1 MNVNEVGRLKR
12 DFVPRRAVSVVAGFG
27 ALVVVASLAACAP
40 TQTEDTALESS
51 TADLDPFY
59 EQELS
64 WESCGTDYAGT
75 EDDEKLM
82 GLVPGIECTRLEVP
96 LDYEKPEGELAS
108 VAVLR
113 VPARGESLG
122 PLVVNPGGP
131 GGSGV
136 TGAIIAAAGLVES
149 PITESFDVVGF
160 DPRGVGATTPA
171 ADCYSDEE
179 ADAGTVPLGSQ
190 GTTVEFTE
198 DDTRKIMEKC
208 AEGSGGIDALTHMGT
223 RDTARD
229 MDVLRAALGED
240 ELTYFGQSYGTRLG
254 AVYAEMFPENVRAML
269 LDGGRDPSEGTFE
282 SRVNAYAGFQAAFD
296 ELAASCATQPDC
308 PLGSDPEQATA
319 KFQEIFQ
326 PLRDDPM
333 PALETELDFD
343 DAVGAMIAGLYNQA
357 SWPDIIAGITE
368 VVTEGRGD
376 QLMQLL
382 YGFSPRSESGQWPN
396 TAEANYAIN
405 CMDEERLTPE
415 QGGELRTATYE
426 RAPFMDPGV
435 DVTAGARDGC
445 EHWPVEPTLGF
456 PYAQDIDGLPST
468 LVVSITGD
476 PTTPH
481 EGGIRLADTL
491 GSALLTVEGQGHT
504 IVASGTNAC
513 VDEIAAAYLI
523 DLEVPAEGA
532 TCTM

>member
-1 MNVNEVGRLKR
+1 MDEAGRPKR
-12 DFVPRRAVSVVAGFG
+12 EFIRRRAVSVVAGFG
-27 ALVVVASLAACAP
+27 ALAVVASLAACSP
-40 TQTEDTALESS
+40 TQTDNTAPESS
-51 TADLDPFY
+51 TADLDRFY

-64 WESCGTDYAGT
+64 WEACGADFAAT

-82 GLVPGIECTRLEVP
+82 ALVPGIECARLDVP
-96 LDYEKPEGELAS
+96 LDYEEPDGELAS

-113 VPARGESLG
+113 VPARGDSLG

-149 PITESFDVVGF
+149 PITESFDMVGF

-198 DDTRKIMEKC
+198 DDTRAILERC

-254 AVYAEMFPENVRAML
+254 AVYAEIFPENVRAML

-282 SRVNAYAGFQAAFD
+282 SRVNAYAGFQAAFE
-296 ELAASCATQPDC
+296 ELAAFCATQQDC
-308 PLGSDPEQATA
+308 PLGTGPAQATA

-326 PLRDDPM
+326 PLRDDPI
-333 PALETELDFD
+333 PALETDLDFD
-343 DAVGAMIAGLYNQA
+343 DAVGAVISGLYNQA

-368 VVTEGRGD
+368 VVTQGRGD

-382 YGFSPRSESGQWPN
+382 YGFSPRSASGQWPN
-396 TAEANYAIN
+396 TTEANYAIN
-405 CMDEERLTPE
+405 CMDEERLTPD

-435 DVTAGARDGC
+435 DVSAGARDGC
-445 EHWPVEPTLGF
+445 EQWPVEPTLGF
-456 PYAQDIDGLPST
+456 PYAQDIEGLPAT

-481 EGGIRLADTL
+481 EGGINLADTL

-504 IVASGTNAC
+504 IVAQGKNGC
-513 VDEIAAAYLI
+513 VDAIAAAYLI
-523 DLEVPAEGA
+523 DLEVPEEGSICA
-532 TCTM
+532 M

>member
-1 MNVNEVGRLKR
+1 MNVNEVGFSKR
-12 DFVPRRAVSVVAGFG
+12 AVVRRRAASLVAGIG
-27 ALVVVASLAACAP
+27 ALVVVASLAACTPA
-40 TQTEDTALESS
+40 QTVNTADESS
-51 TADLDPFY
+51 TADLDSFY
-59 EQELS
+59 EQEIS
-64 WESCGTDYAGT
+64 WEACGAEYAGT
-75 EDDEKLM
+75 EDDEKLF
-82 GLVPGIECTRLEVP
+82 GLVPDAQCARLDVP
-96 LDYEKPEGELAS
+96 LDYEQPDGELAS

-113 VPARGESLG
+113 VPARGEPVGSM
-122 PLVVNPGGP
+122 VINPGGP

-160 DPRGVGATTPA
+160 DPRGVGATVPA

-179 ADAGTVPLGSQ
+179 ADSGAVPLGSQ

-198 DDTRKIMEKC
+198 DDTRAIMERC
-208 AEGSGGIDALTHMGT
+208 AEGSGGVDALTHMGT

-229 MDVLRAALGED
+229 MDVLRAALGEE

-254 AVYAEMFPENVRAML
+254 AVYAEMFPENVRALL
-269 LDGGRDPSEGTFE
+269 LDGGRDPSEGTVE
-282 SRVNAYAGFQAAFD
+282 SRVGAYAGFQAAFE
-296 ELAASCATQPDC
+296 ELAAACAMQPDC
-308 PLGSDPEQATA
+308 PLGTDPELATA
-319 KFQEIFQ
+319 KFQEIVQ
-326 PLRDDPM
+326 PLRDNPV

-343 DAVGAMIAGLYNQA
+343 DAVGAVIAGLYNQA
-357 SWPDIIAGITE
+357 SWPSIIAGITE
-368 VVTEGRGD
+368 VVTQGRGD

-382 YGFSPRSESGQWPN
+382 YGFSPRSPSGQWPN
-396 TAEANYAIN
+396 TAEANHAIN

-445 EHWPVEPTLGF
+445 EQWPVEPTLGF
-456 PYAQDIDGLPST
+456 PHAQDIEGLPAT

-481 EGGIRLADTL
+481 EGGIRLAETL

-504 IVASGTNAC
+504 IVAQGKNGC
-513 VDEIAAAYLI
+513 VDEISAAYLI
-523 DLEVPAEGA
+523 DLEVPEEGT

>member
-1 MNVNEVGRLKR
+1 M
-12 DFVPRRAVSVVAGFG
+12 RRRGLPVVAGFG
-27 ALVVVASLAACAP
+27 ALAVALSLAACAP
-40 TQTEDTALESS
+40 TPAEDTASDSS
-51 TADLDPFY
+51 TADLDAFY
-59 EQELS
+59 DQELS
-64 WESCGTDYAGT
+64 WEACGADYAVT
-75 EDDEKLM
+75 DDDEKLL
-82 GLVPGIECTRLEVP
+82 GLVPDAECARLDVP
-96 LDYEKPEGELAS
+96 LDYAEPEGELAS

-113 VPARGESLG
+113 MPARGESLG
-122 PLVVNPGGP
+122 PMVINPGGP
-131 GGSGV
+131 GGSGL
-136 TGAIIAAAGLVES
+136 TGAIITAAGLVES

-160 DPRGVGATTPA
+160 DPRGVGSTIPA
-171 ADCYSDEE
+171 ADCYTDEE
-179 ADAGTVPLGSQ
+179 ADAGTVALGSQ

-198 DDTRKIMEKC
+198 DDTRAIMEKC

-308 PLGSDPEQATA
+308 PLGTDPEQATA
-319 KFQEIFQ
+319 RFQEIFQ
-326 PLRDDPM
+326 PLRDDPI

-357 SWPDIIAGITE
+357 SWPAIIAGITE

-396 TAEANYAIN
+396 TPEANYAIN

-426 RAPFMDPGV
+426 SAPFMDPGV

-445 EHWPVEPTLGF
+445 EHWPAEPTLGF
-456 PYAQDIDGLPST
+456 PYAQDIEGLPDT
-468 LVVSITGD
+468 LVVSITRD

-481 EGGIRLADTL
+481 EGGIRLAETL
-491 GSALLTVEGQGHT
+491 GSALLTVDGQGHT
-504 IVASGTNAC
+504 IVAQGMNDC
-513 VDEIAAAYLI
+513 VDAVAAAYLI
-523 DLEVPAEGA
+523 DLEVPEEGA